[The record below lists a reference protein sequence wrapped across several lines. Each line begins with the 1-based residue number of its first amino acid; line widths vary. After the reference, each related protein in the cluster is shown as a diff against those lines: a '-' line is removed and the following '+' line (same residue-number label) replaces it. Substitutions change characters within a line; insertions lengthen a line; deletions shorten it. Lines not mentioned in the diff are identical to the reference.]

1 MTGIIVAFPKIENA
15 RSIRNVLV
23 RNGFAAVTACTTG
36 AQVLSRLEDSD
47 EAIVVCSYR
56 LVDMACLELFGLLP
70 AGAKMLVV
78 SSPDFLGGIDREK
91 IVCLSTPLKVNE
103 LVSTVGM
110 MYHNLERTRRKRR
123 QKPRFRDEEDRE
135 AIRQAKEVLMARN
148 RMTEE
153 EAHRYLQKCSMDSGN
168 NMAETA
174 GMVLAAMR
182 D

>member
-15 RSIRNVLV
+15 RNIRNVLV

-123 QKPRFRDEEDRE
+123 QKPRFR
-135 AIRQAKEVLMARN
+135 QAKEVLMARN

>member
-78 SSPDFLGGIDREK
+78 SSPDFLGGIDR
-91 IVCLSTPLKVNE
+91 
-103 LVSTVGM
+103 
-110 MYHNLERTRRKRR
+110 
-123 QKPRFRDEEDRE
+123 
-135 AIRQAKEVLMARN
+135 
-148 RMTEE
+148 
-153 EAHRYLQKCSMDSGN
+153 
-168 NMAETA
+168 
-174 GMVLAAMR
+174 
-182 D
+182 